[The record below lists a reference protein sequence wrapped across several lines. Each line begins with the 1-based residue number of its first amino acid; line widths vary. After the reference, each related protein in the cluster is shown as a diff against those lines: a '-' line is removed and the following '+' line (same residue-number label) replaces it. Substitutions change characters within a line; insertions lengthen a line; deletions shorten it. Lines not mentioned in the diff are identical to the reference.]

1 MLFGWSLSQSLGS
14 QLHVTSDD
22 VSSKPI
28 GANIRQSQINGYLS
42 TTGGPQPH
50 FYKTNPVDHT
60 MLLIFGLAYLF
71 VYSKIRRSVADNK

>member
-1 MLFGWSLSQSLGS
+1 MYVIRLEFIPVFRQSAAC
-14 QLHVTSDD
+14 DD

-28 GANIRQSQINGYLS
+28 GANIRQINGYLS